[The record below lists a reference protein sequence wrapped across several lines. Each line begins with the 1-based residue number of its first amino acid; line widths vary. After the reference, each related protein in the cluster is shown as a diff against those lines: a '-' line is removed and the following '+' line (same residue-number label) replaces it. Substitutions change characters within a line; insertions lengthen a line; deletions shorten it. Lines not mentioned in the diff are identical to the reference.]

1 MYNGIMSLTDSLIK
15 DGWLE
20 TPRIIEAFKTVKRAD
35 FMTKDTKSLAELNEA
50 VPIGMGQTISQ
61 PLVVAFMLEQLQP
74 EPGDKILDV
83 GSGSGWTSALLGE
96 IVGPKGTV
104 VAIEAV
110 PELKDFGE
118 KNAARYNRGQVQFI
132 LDDGS
137 KGYEKEAPYGK
148 ILCSA
153 AVQTKTPEAWKKQL
167 KMGGRL
173 ATPIGFSI
181 WLLLKKS
188 DAEFKEIEYPGFVFV
203 PLIEN

>member
-96 IVGPKGTV
+96 IVGLKGKV
-104 VAIEAV
+104 VAI
-110 PELKDFGE
+110 
-118 KNAARYNRGQVQFI
+118 
-132 LDDGS
+132 
-137 KGYEKEAPYGK
+137 
-148 ILCSA
+148 
-153 AVQTKTPEAWKKQL
+153 
-167 KMGGRL
+167 
-173 ATPIGFSI
+173 
-181 WLLLKKS
+181 
-188 DAEFKEIEYPGFVFV
+188 
-203 PLIEN
+203 